1 MNPRITPQQLVR
13 IVAVGLIVLA
23 VLLAIIH
30 SRRAEDAGL
39 LAPLEPQVAQSL
51 ATELERCRTIAPDE
65 TAVLDSC
72 RRVWSENRR
81 RFLAPAK
88 SRSNPSLELDPNA
101 PTATA
106 KIQDRV
112 LPKEFERQQGEAR

>member
-1 MNPRITPQQLVR
+1 MNPRITPQQLAR

-23 VLLAIIH
+23 VLVAIIH

-39 LAPLEPQVAQSL
+39 LASLEPQVAQSL
-51 ATELERCRTIAPDE
+51 ATELQRCRTVAPEE
-65 TAVLDSC
+65 TAVLESC

-88 SRSNPSLELDPNA
+88 SPSNSSLELDPDA
-101 PTATA
+101 PTPPA
-106 KIQDRV
+106 KIQDRF
-112 LPKEFERQQGEAR
+112 LPKEVERQQGEAR

>member
-1 MNPRITPQQLVR
+1 MNPRITPQQLAR

-23 VLLAIIH
+23 VLVAIIH

-51 ATELERCRTIAPDE
+51 AAELQRCRTVAPEE
-65 TAVLDSC
+65 TAVLESC
-72 RRVWSENRR
+72 HRVWGENRR

-88 SRSNPSLELDPNA
+88 SGSNSSLELDPNA
-101 PTATA
+101 PTAPA

-112 LPKEFERQQGEAR
+112 LPKEVERSQGEAR